1 MHDMNNEDVEKT
13 LDDINK
19 MAKIEKIHEGDS
31 YFDKLADEVEI
42 EIRDVLKHEEVLN
55 KQLEEGTSISKS
67 KVFRLK
73 EGQNLMFDF
82 PPHFLVPDRGN
93 LVDFNEN
100 IAVKVITPKKKKRK
114 LSAKERE
121 RRKLNLLFYK
131 LGRSVALAVMLFA
144 LGMIGE
150 QIYGYV
156 ADHEHMIRIREQY
169 NIGKGSLIEVTPDRE
184 IPEYPMATPPRI
196 TYPQVA
202 TLQSLLENEAR
213 NSDFVMWLYGEGAEI
228 DYYVL
233 QANDNEFYLKRDI
246 DKEHRSSGSLFLDYR
261 NRPERISSSGKDNK
275 IGSNNIIY
283 GHNMRNGNMFGK
295 LKYYQKE
302 EVFFKHQYLYTYTKE
317 GVTVWKIFSAYET
330 TTDDYYIQT
339 YFSTPEAFLKFAR
352 GLQKKSVV
360 KTDIVLSSR
369 DDILTLSTCHRYNY
383 NDGRFVVH
391 AVKVGTAPIN

>member
-1 MHDMNNEDVEKT
+1 
-13 LDDINK
+13 
-19 MAKIEKIHEGDS
+19 
-31 YFDKLADEVEI
+31 
-42 EIRDVLKHEEVLN
+42 
-55 KQLEEGTSISKS
+55 
-67 KVFRLK
+67 
-73 EGQNLMFDF
+73 
-82 PPHFLVPDRGN
+82 
-93 LVDFNEN
+93 
-100 IAVKVITPKKKKRK
+100 
-114 LSAKERE
+114 
-121 RRKLNLLFYK
+121 
-131 LGRSVALAVMLFA
+131 
-144 LGMIGE
+144 
-150 QIYGYV
+150 
-156 ADHEHMIRIREQY
+156 
-169 NIGKGSLIEVTPDRE
+169 
-184 IPEYPMATPPRI
+184 
-196 TYPQVA
+196 
-202 TLQSLLENEAR
+202 
-213 NSDFVMWLYGEGAEI
+213 MWLYGEGAEI

>member
-1 MHDMNNEDVEKT
+1 MHEFKDEDVEKT
-13 LDDINK
+13 LDDVNK
-19 MAKIEKIHEGDS
+19 MAKIEKIREGDS

-42 EIRDVLKHEEVLN
+42 EVRDVLKDEGALTQ
-55 KQLEEGTSISKS
+55 QLESDSVGRKP

-73 EGQNLMFDF
+73 EGQGIVFDF
-82 PPHFLVPDRGN
+82 PPKFDLPDKGSIE
-93 LVDFNEN
+93 DFNDN
-100 IAVKVITPKKKKRK
+100 ISVKVFTPKKKKKK
-114 LSAKERE
+114 LSARERE
-121 RRKLNLLFYK
+121 RRKLNLMFYK
-131 LGRSVALAVMLFA
+131 FGRSVALAVMLFA
-144 LGMIGE
+144 LGMIGD

-156 ADHEHMIRIREQY
+156 ADHEHMVRIREQY
-169 NIGKGSLIEVTPDRE
+169 NIGKGSFIDVTPDRE

-202 TLQSLLENEAR
+202 TRQSLLENEAR
-213 NSDFVMWLYGEGAEI
+213 NSDFVMWLYGEGAAI

-233 QANDNEFYLKRDI
+233 QGKDNEFYLKKDI
-246 DKEHRSSGSLFLDYR
+246 DKVYRTSGSLFLDYR
-261 NRPERISSSGKDNK
+261 NRPERIYSSGRDNK

-283 GHNMRNGNMFGK
+283 GHNMKNGNMFGQ
-295 LKYYQKE
+295 LKKYQDE
-302 EVFFKHQYLYTYTKE
+302 ETFFKHQYIYTYTTE

-330 TTDDYYIQT
+330 TTEDYYIRT
-339 YFSTPEAFLKFAR
+339 YFSSPEDFLEFAR

-383 NDGRFVVH
+383 KDGRFVIH

>member
-1 MHDMNNEDVEKT
+1 
-13 LDDINK
+13 
-19 MAKIEKIHEGDS
+19 
-31 YFDKLADEVEI
+31 
-42 EIRDVLKHEEVLN
+42 
-55 KQLEEGTSISKS
+55 
-67 KVFRLK
+67 
-73 EGQNLMFDF
+73 MFDF
-82 PPHFLVPDRGN
+82 LLIFSADRGN

-100 IAVKVITPKKKKRK
+100 IAVSNNSQEKEKEIVCQGKREK
-114 LSAKERE
+114 TESLVLQVWQIRCTCGNA
-121 RRKLNLLFYK
+121 
-131 LGRSVALAVMLFA
+131 FA

-156 ADHEHMIRIREQY
+156 GYEHMIRIREQY
-169 NIGKGSLIEVTPDRE
+169 NIGKGSLIEVTPDRRSLS
-184 IPEYPMATPPRI
+184 IQWRLPRI

-339 YFSTPEAFLKFAR
+339 YFSTLRLFLNLPEDCR
-352 GLQKKSVV
+352 RNQW
-360 KTDIVLSSR
+360 
-369 DDILTLSTCHRYNY
+369 
-383 NDGRFVVH
+383 
-391 AVKVGTAPIN
+391 